1 MRGYILIKCNMG
13 LYQGKGLLNDVFV
26 LRSFEKNSRLK
37 IRCFLYLLTWKRLLI
52 KCQEKLFVLLLSGR
66 VSQNIG
72 EIWLC
77 ILIKVV
83 KLLSQFLGNYQ
94 ASFLL
99 KLVSIMGL
107 I

>member
-1 MRGYILIKCNMG
+1 MG
-13 LYQGKGLLNDVFV
+13 LCQGKRLLNAGFV
-26 LRSFEKNSRLK
+26 LRSFVKNSRLK

-52 KCQEKLFVLLLSGR
+52 KCQEKLFVLLLSGT

-72 EIWLC
+72 EIGLC

-83 KLLSQFLGNYQ
+83 KLLSQLMGNYQ
-94 ASFLL
+94 VPFLL
-99 KLVSIMGL
+99 KLVSIKGL

>member
-1 MRGYILIKCNMG
+1 MG
-13 LYQGKGLLNDVFV
+13 LCQGKGLLNDVFV
-26 LRSFEKNSRLK
+26 LRSFVKNSGPK

-52 KCQEKLFVLLLSGR
+52 KCQEKLFVFLLSGR

-72 EIWLC
+72 EIGLC

-83 KLLSQFLGNYQ
+83 KLLSQLMGNYQ
-94 ASFLL
+94 VPFLL
-99 KLVSIMGL
+99 KLVSIKSL